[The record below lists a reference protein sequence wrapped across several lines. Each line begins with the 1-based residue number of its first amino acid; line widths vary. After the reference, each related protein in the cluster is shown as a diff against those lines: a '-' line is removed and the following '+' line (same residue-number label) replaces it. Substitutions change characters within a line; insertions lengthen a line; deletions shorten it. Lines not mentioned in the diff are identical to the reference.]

1 MLDAEAV
8 AWDRENQQILPFQ
21 VLSTRKRKDADE
33 SEIKVQ
39 VCLFVFDLLYLNG
52 EVRDKNCRFFGL
64 KWTGNENPALLCLHG
79 SPNAQGSILS
89 KKIYIYIY
97 MYTLKNIFTKIIKR
111 KIHIMFQVYSI
122 GLLKPR

>member
-89 KKIYIYIY
+89 KQKKEEKQIIS
-97 MYTLKNIFTKIIKR
+97 KNYFTKIIKR
-111 KIHIMFQVYSI
+111 KIHIMFQVYTI